1 MAKDLLKEL
10 QSLREITPR
19 SEYIAQSREHILSTP
34 KSFYV
39 TQPKQFGNGRGIVW
53 ERLSLSLS
61 TIMSAAVVLIMLGG
75 ATGIIRVIVFN
86 NLTAGVD
93 TEGIIAEAGAASKDI
108 DIQLN
113 EARYY
118 NIPTTKTTATPGVVS
133 TNVITV
139 DNNSKSSDA
148 DRALKEAS
156 K

>member
-1 MAKDLLKEL
+1 MAKDIFKDL
-10 QSLREITPR
+10 QTLREITPR
-19 SEYIAQSREHILSTP
+19 SEYVAQSRADILSTP
-34 KSFYV
+34 KSFYIA
-39 TQPKQFGNGRGIVW
+39 QPKQFGNGRGIVW
-53 ERLSLSLS
+53 ESLSLSLS

-86 NLTAGVD
+86 NLSTGVD

-118 NIPTTKTTATPGVVS
+118 NIPTTKISTTSVVIS
-133 TNVITV
+133 TNVTV
-139 DNNSKSSDA
+139 NNNPKSSDV

-156 K
+156 Q

>member
-1 MAKDLLKEL
+1 MAKDLLKDL
-10 QSLREITPR
+10 QTLRRITPR
-19 SEYIAQSREHILSTP
+19 SEYVAQSRADILSTP

-39 TQPKQFGNGRGIVW
+39 AQSKQFGNGKGIVW
-53 ERLSLSLS
+53 ESLSLSLS

-86 NLTAGVD
+86 NLSAGVD

-118 NIPTTKTTATPGVVS
+118 NIPTMKATATLGAAS
-133 TNVITV
+133 INVTV
-139 DNNSKSSDA
+139 DNNPKSSDV